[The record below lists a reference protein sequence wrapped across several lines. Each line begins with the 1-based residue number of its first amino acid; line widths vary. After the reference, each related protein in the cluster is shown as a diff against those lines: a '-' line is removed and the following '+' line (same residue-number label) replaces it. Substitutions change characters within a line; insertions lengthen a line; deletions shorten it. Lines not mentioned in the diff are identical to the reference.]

1 MTEGAKEKK
10 KTIVLGVTGSIA
22 AYKSC
27 ELVSL
32 LVKQNVNVHVVL
44 TKGAAE
50 FVAPLT
56 FQTLSQNP
64 CLTDIFTNDFYERTV
79 HIHYAEK
86 ADLVVV
92 APCDAN
98 VIGKLAHGIADDL
111 LTTLVLATRAPLFVA
126 PAMNVQMYENAAVQE
141 NIEVLK
147 KRGVKII
154 DPGEG
159 RLACG
164 AEGVG
169 KLADVD
175 KIYDEIMRFLKRKKD
190 FAGKNMVI
198 TAGCTQEPLDPIRYL
213 SNYSSGRMGFCLAEE
228 AAARGARVF
237 LVCGPTHLALPHG
250 SGIKVTEVKTA
261 KEMYDA
267 VFSVMPRA
275 DVFIGAA
282 AVMDFRP
289 KHKSQEKIKKDAL
302 TGKEKKQAMVLELEE
317 NEDILL
323 DVKKKFHE
331 KVCVGF
337 AAETHRLIE
346 HAKEK
351 LKKKQCDFIVAN
363 KVSGEGKG
371 EGEGM
376 ASEYNAALLILKD
389 GRMEDLPRMTKR
401 ELSGKILDVLL
412 KTCSERT

>member
-1 MTEGAKEKK
+1 MKNEK

-22 AYKSC
+22 AYKAC

-32 LVKQNVNVHVVL
+32 LVKQDYCVHVMM

-50 FVAPLT
+50 FVTPLT
-56 FQTLSQNP
+56 FKTLSQNP

-111 LTTLVLATRAPLFVA
+111 LTTLALATKAPMFVA

-141 NIEVLK
+141 NIETLK

-154 DPGEG
+154 DPAEG

-164 AEGVG
+164 SEGAG
-169 KLADVD
+169 KLADVQ
-175 KIYDEIMRFLKRKKD
+175 KIYDEIINFFNRKKD
-190 FAGKNMVI
+190 FSGKRMVI

-213 SNYSSGRMGFCLAEE
+213 SNYSTGRMGFALAEE
-228 AAARGARVF
+228 AASRGAQVF
-237 LVCGPTHLALPHG
+237 LVSGPTALPLPHDKN
-250 SGIKVTEVKTA
+250 IEVMSVRTA
-261 KEMYDA
+261 RDMYDA
-267 VFSVMPRA
+267 VFSVMPQC

-282 AVMDFRP
+282 AVMDFKPR
-289 KHKSQEKIKKDAL
+289 HTAHEKIKKESYS
-302 TGKEKKQAMVLELEE
+302 GKEGKAKLVIELEE

-323 DVKKKFHE
+323 DVKKKYPE
-331 KVCVGF
+331 KICVGF
-337 AAETHRLIE
+337 AAETGHVIE
-346 HAKEK
+346 YAKEK

-363 KVSGEGKG
+363 KVSGEG
-371 EGEGM
+371 EGM
-376 ASEYNAALLILKD
+376 ASEYNAAVLLLKN
-389 GRMEDLPRMTKR
+389 GKMEDLPRMTKK
-401 ELSGKILDVLL
+401 ELSVKIMDMLL
-412 KTCSERT
+412 KICTEKT